1 MLKRMTSAALIL
13 ALAACSNEGGQTYS
27 EDAASAAMEPIAAE
41 EAAANAPEASPQ
53 PAGADAPATPATAP
67 MLAYAYS
74 YAIEA
79 PTAQVAPLMARHEQ
93 ACIAAGVTVCQI
105 VGARVSQS
113 GRDHVTAELE
123 MRATPAYVARFRSG
137 VDADAEQAGGQV
149 TDSSTESE
157 DLTRAIVDTEAALRA
172 KTTMRDRLQQL
183 LATRNGPL
191 DQLLQLEQ
199 ELARVQGEIDATQS
213 RLAVMQTRVATS
225 RLTVRYVSEGVM
237 APDSA
242 FAPAR
247 AALEN
252 ALGLFMQTVGAI
264 ISIAA
269 VLAPL
274 ALIAAPLAWWILR
287 RRRQRRTAGPAPAAS
302 PRGSRRKPPTP

>member
-1 MLKRMTSAALIL
+1 MLKRMTSAALVL
-13 ALAACSNEGGQTYS
+13 ALAACSEGGQSYS
-27 EDAASAAMEPIAAE
+27 EDVASAAMEPVAGE
-41 EAAANAPEASPQ
+41 EAAADAPEASPR
-53 PAGADAPATPATAP
+53 PADSDAPATPATAP
-67 MLAYAYS
+67 MLAYAYG
-74 YAIEA
+74 YEIEA

-93 ACIAAGVTVCQI
+93 GCITAGAAVCQI

-123 MRATPAYVARFRSG
+123 MRATPAYVARFRSS
-137 VDADAEQAGGQV
+137 VNADAERAGGQV

-172 KTTMRDRLQQL
+172 KTTLRDRLQQL
-183 LATRNGPL
+183 LATRSGPL
-191 DQLLQLEQ
+191 EQLLQLEQ

-213 RLAVMQTRVATS
+213 RLAVMRTRVATS

-242 FAPAR
+242 MAPAR

-252 ALGLFMQTVGAI
+252 ALGLFMATVGAI
-264 ISIAA
+264 ITVAA

-274 ALIAAPLAWWILR
+274 ALIVAPLAWWGLR
-287 RRRQRRTAGPAPAAS
+287 RRRQRRNAGPAPTTS
-302 PRGSRRKPPTP
+302 PRGARRKPPTP

>member
-13 ALAACSNEGGQTYS
+13 ALAACSNEGVANYS
-27 EDAASAAMEPIAAE
+27 DEAVDIAMESAPAERAAASPAEP
-41 EAAANAPEASPQ
+41 ASSP
-53 PAGADAPATPATAP
+53 PADAPETPATAP
-67 MLAYAYS
+67 MLAYAYR
-74 YAIEA
+74 YEIEA

-93 ACIAAGVTVCQI
+93 ACIAAGAAVCQI

-137 VDADAEQAGGQV
+137 VDADAEEAGGQV

-172 KTTMRDRLQQL
+172 KTTLRDRLQQL
-183 LATRNGPL
+183 LATRNAPL

-213 RLAVMQTRVATS
+213 RLAVMRTRVATS

-242 FAPAR
+242 LAPAR

-264 ISIAA
+264 ISVAA

-274 ALIAAPLAWWILR
+274 ALIAAPPAWWILR
-287 RRRQRRTAGPAPAAS
+287 RRRQRRNAGPAPAAS
-302 PRGSRRKPPTP
+302 PRGPRRKPPTP